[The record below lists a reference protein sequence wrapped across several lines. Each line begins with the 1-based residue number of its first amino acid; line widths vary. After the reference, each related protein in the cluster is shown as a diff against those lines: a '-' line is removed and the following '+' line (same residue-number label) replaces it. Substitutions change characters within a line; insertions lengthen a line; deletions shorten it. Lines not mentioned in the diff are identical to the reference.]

1 MTVMKA
7 ILVVCAFL
15 LVASVRLASGFTVG
29 GTTSCTSD
37 SSASL
42 VSKVIERTTT
52 STSTSRPS
60 TLLRLFD
67 SEQEQSGIVGDGGDD
82 VTFDSSELYKS
93 LNKRKRAIKSGV
105 GKRYKVCTKRGFLNV
120 HADPRSGP
128 FATDNI
134 TGKLEDGQIVT
145 SVGEPFGTWVQ
156 HDNGGW
162 SISQF
167 EGFTWLKPV
176 EEEELD

>member
-52 STSTSRPS
+52 STSRPS

-105 GKRYKVCTKRGFLNV
+105 GKVLPQALFCFGYLSIIPLCCCCELRCVYHV
-120 HADPRSGP
+120 S
-128 FATDNI
+128 
-134 TGKLEDGQIVT
+134 
-145 SVGEPFGTWVQ
+145 SV
-156 HDNGGW
+156 
-162 SISQF
+162 
-167 EGFTWLKPV
+167 
-176 EEEELD
+176 